1 MPAGL
6 PLLNADKTRLTQ
18 VFVNLLA
25 NANKFAPEGSTVRIG
40 AAAHAATLESWV
52 EDEGPGPADE
62 SVALFAR
69 FRRGGTEPEP
79 AGLGLGLWLVKSIIE
94 RHGGTVAFART
105 GAGRTRFTPGA
116 AAGGRAMKLLVADDD
131 ADLRDLIGFTLTQ
144 AGYLVIKAAD
154 GPAALKRFEEEA
166 PDLVVL
172 DINMPG
178 LSGFQVCEAIRRRS
192 RVPVMMLT
200 VRGEEE
206 DLVRALGLGAD
217 DYLNKPFSPRTLLAR
232 IKALLRRAGIENN
245 TPLSAGRVSLDLEEY
260 TARIGTAP
268 PVRLTK
274 LELRLLQ
281 MLLANAGHAV
291 NSDRLLQ
298 QVWGHRSGGDRQ
310 LLKQL
315 VHRLRQKIEADPAA
329 PTLLLTAAAGY
340 KLIAE

>member
-1 MPAGL
+1 
-6 PLLNADKTRLTQ
+6 
-18 VFVNLLA
+18 
-25 NANKFAPEGSTVRIG
+25 
-40 AAAHAATLESWV
+40 
-52 EDEGPGPADE
+52 
-62 SVALFAR
+62 
-69 FRRGGTEPEP
+69 
-79 AGLGLGLWLVKSIIE
+79 
-94 RHGGTVAFART
+94 
-105 GAGRTRFTPGA
+105 
-116 AAGGRAMKLLVADDD
+116 MKVLIADDD

-154 GPAALKRFEEEA
+154 GSAAVRSFAEESA
-166 PDLVVL
+166 DLVVL

-178 LSGFQVCEAIRRRS
+178 LSGFQVCEAIRARS

-217 DYLNKPFSPRTLLAR
+217 DYLTKPFSPRTLLAR
-232 IKALLRRAGIENN
+232 IQALMRRAGMESTNV
-245 TPLSAGRVSLDLEEY
+245 LEVGRVALDPEEH
-260 TARIGTAP
+260 TVRIAAGE

-281 MLLANAGHAV
+281 MLLANAGHTV
-291 NSDRLLQ
+291 SSDRLLV

-329 PTLLLTAAAGY
+329 PVLLRTAAAGY
-340 KLIAE
+340 KLIVE